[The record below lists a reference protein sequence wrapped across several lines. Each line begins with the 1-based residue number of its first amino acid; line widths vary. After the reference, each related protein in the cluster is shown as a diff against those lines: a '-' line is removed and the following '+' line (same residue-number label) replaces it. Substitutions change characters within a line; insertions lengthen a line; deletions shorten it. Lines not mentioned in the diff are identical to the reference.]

1 MISNTRTKP
10 KVKFVICPSS
20 LFLCGNH
27 GPGFPALE
35 VPRSNES
42 WSLILDGATKITQLV
57 D

>member
-10 KVKFVICPSS
+10 KVNFVISPSS

-27 GPGFPALE
+27 GPGFPAVE

>member
-10 KVKFVICPSS
+10 KVNFVICPSS

-27 GPGFPALE
+27 GPGFPAVE

-42 WSLILDGATKITQLV
+42 WSMISDSATKIPHLV
-57 D
+57 N